1 VAPADLPTVCD
12 LQLPNLAPGD
22 RLDTFKA
29 LDSSTVRKSLSF
41 AALKRHDHEA
51 IVTWRVIIVNDAA
64 NPIWS
69 VGKHRRFPFRPTVMN
84 HVTKLIAGVIALAF
98 LTGTTTSDSKLN
110 DRQRALHALNR
121 LAFGPRPGDVDAVMK
136 DGVDTWIEQQLHP
149 EAIPDRAIEARI
161 AGLPTMTLSNAQIV
175 RTYYEPVLMARK
187 KANAEARNGDVDKQD
202 IRRELIR
209 DIPLNQR
216 PQVVMNDLVAQ
227 RILRAAESDRQL
239 NEVMV
244 DFWMNHFNV
253 FAGKGI
259 DRFLLTS
266 YERDVIRPH
275 IWGRFEDLLMAT
287 AKSPAMLFYLD
298 NARSIA
304 APENRPVM
312 AQRAFGGR
320 FGGRAMM
327 RPLQLQGR
335 QGGLNENYAREI
347 MELHTL
353 GVDAGYTQKDVTE
366 LARILTGWTIT
377 TRRDGGE
384 GAAFIFRPMLHDA
397 GAKYCLGIRFGP
409 GGGIDEGERMI
420 HVLAHH
426 PATAHRIAYKLCQRL
441 VADEPPPALVDRVAK
456 KFMAT
461 DGDLRQTVKAVIQS
475 PEFWDPSTYRGK
487 VKSPFEYAIS
497 AVRAVNAQIT
507 DATPIARALQQ
518 IGEPLYGS
526 QPPTGYSDKAD
537 VWINTG
543 ALMNRLNFAL
553 ALAANKLPGV
563 HGNVVALIP
572 AGQAADASHSVEAL
586 AMALTGGN
594 LTEETRSTIK
604 SRIVER
610 KAPAEDP
617 WDNTQ
622 LPTVAGL
629 ILGSPEFQRQ

>member
-1 VAPADLPTVCD
+1 MKPATKI
-12 LQLPNLAPGD
+12 LAG
-22 RLDTFKA
+22 
-29 LDSSTVRKSLSF
+29 
-41 AALKRHDHEA
+41 
-51 IVTWRVIIVNDAA
+51 
-64 NPIWS
+64 
-69 VGKHRRFPFRPTVMN
+69 
-84 HVTKLIAGVIALAF
+84 LIGF
-98 LTGTTTSDSKLN
+98 LLITGATSDTKLN

-121 LAFGPRPGDVDAVMK
+121 LAFGPRPGDVDTVVK
-136 DGVDTWIEQQLHP
+136 DGVNVWIEQQLHP
-149 EAIPDRAIEARI
+149 EAIPDRAVEARI
-161 AGLPTMTLSNAQIV
+161 SALPTMKLSNAQIV
-175 RTYYEPVLMARK
+175 RTYYGPVLMARK
-187 KANAEARNGDVDKQD
+187 KANAEAKDGEVDKKEA
-202 IRRELIR
+202 RREFMR
-209 DIPLNQR
+209 DVPPDQR
-216 PQVVMNDLVAQ
+216 PQVVMNDLLTE
-227 RILRAAESDRQL
+227 RIVRAAESDRQL

-298 NARSIA
+298 NARSVA
-304 APENRPVM
+304 APENRPQI
-312 AQRAFGGR
+312 AQRFGA
-320 FGGRAMM
+320 RAMQM
-327 RPLQLQGR
+327 KNR

-366 LARILTGWTIT
+366 LARVLTGWTIT
-377 TRRDGGE
+377 GERDGGQ
-384 GAAFIFRPMLHDA
+384 GAAFIFRPMLHDS
-397 GAKYCLGIRFGP
+397 GSKTVLGIRFAP
-409 GGGIDEGERMI
+409 GGGITEGERMI

-426 PATAHRIAYKLCQRL
+426 PATAHHIAFKLCQRL
-441 VADEPPPALVDRVAK
+441 VADDPPPALVDRVAA
-456 KFMAT
+456 KFLAT
-461 DGDLRQTVKAVIQS
+461 DGDLRETVRAVISS
-475 PEFWDPSTYRGK
+475 PEFWNLKSYRAK

-507 DATPIARALQQ
+507 DPMPIARALQQ
-518 IGEPLYGS
+518 IGEPLYGA

-553 ALAANKLPGV
+553 ALASNKLPGV
-563 HGNVVALIP
+563 HADVVALIP
-572 AGQAADASHSVEAL
+572 AKQAADASQSVDAL
-586 AMALTGGN
+586 AQALTGGN
-594 LTEETRSTIK
+594 LTEETRNTIK

-622 LPTVAGL
+622 IPTIAGL

>member
-1 VAPADLPTVCD
+1 MK
-12 LQLPNLAPGD
+12 LA
-22 RLDTFKA
+22 
-29 LDSSTVRKSLSF
+29 
-41 AALKRHDHEA
+41 
-51 IVTWRVIIVNDAA
+51 
-64 NPIWS
+64 
-69 VGKHRRFPFRPTVMN
+69 
-84 HVTKLIAGVIALAF
+84 TKLIAGLLALVL
-98 LTGTTTSDSKLN
+98 LTASTSDNKLN

-136 DGVDTWIEQQLHP
+136 SGVEAWIERQLHP
-149 EAIPDRAIEARI
+149 EGIPDRAVEARI
-161 AGLPTMTLSNAQIV
+161 AALPTMTLSNAQIV
-175 RTYYEPVLMARK
+175 KTYYEPVLMARK
-187 KANAEARNGDVDKQD
+187 KANAEAKEGEVDKQE
-202 IRRELIR
+202 IRRELMR
-209 DIPLNQR
+209 DLPPNQR
-216 PQVVMNDLVAQ
+216 PQVVMNDLLAQ
-227 RILRAAESDRQL
+227 RILRSAESDRQL

-253 FAGKGI
+253 FSGKGI

-304 APENRPVM
+304 ASENRPVI
-312 AQRAFGGR
+312 AQRFGR
-320 FGGRAMM
+320 RAMEM
-327 RPLQLQGR
+327 PRQQLLR

-353 GVDAGYTQKDVTE
+353 GVDGGYTQKDVTE
-366 LARILTGWTIT
+366 LARVLTGWTIT
-377 TRRDGGE
+377 RERDGGE
-384 GAAFIFRPMLHDA
+384 GAAFIFRPLLHDSHS
-397 GAKYCLGIRFGP
+397 KTVLGIRFP
-409 GGGIDEGERMI
+409 GGGGIEEGERMI

-426 PATAHRIAYKLCQRL
+426 PATAHHIAFKLCQRL

-456 KFMAT
+456 KFLAT
-461 DGDLRQTVKAVIQS
+461 DGDLRQTVKAVIES
-475 PEFWDPSTYRGK
+475 PEFWYPASYRAK

-507 DATPIARALQQ
+507 DPMPIARALQQ
-518 IGEPLYGS
+518 IGEPLYGA

-563 HGNVVALIP
+563 QDDVVGLIP

-586 AMALTGGN
+586 ALALTGGI

-604 SRIVER
+604 SRLVERNAER
-610 KAPAEDP
+610 KAPSEDP

>member
-1 VAPADLPTVCD
+1 M
-12 LQLPNLAPGD
+12 
-22 RLDTFKA
+22 
-29 LDSSTVRKSLSF
+29 
-41 AALKRHDHEA
+41 KRA
-51 IVTWRVIIVNDAA
+51 
-64 NPIWS
+64 
-69 VGKHRRFPFRPTVMN
+69 
-84 HVTKLIAGVIALAF
+84 TKLFAGLVAF
-98 LTGTTTSDSKLN
+98 VLITGATSDNKLN

-121 LAFGPRPGDVDAVMK
+121 LAFGPRPGDVDSVLK
-136 DGVDTWIEQQLHP
+136 DGVNVWIEQQLHP
-149 EAIPDRAIEARI
+149 EAIPDRAVEARI
-161 AGLPTMTLSNAQIV
+161 AGLPTMKLSNAQIV
-175 RTYYEPVLMARK
+175 KTYYEPVLMARK
-187 KANAEARNGDVDKQD
+187 KANAEAKDGEVDKKD
-202 IRRELIR
+202 VRRELMR
-209 DIPLNQR
+209 DIPFDKR
-216 PQVVMNDLVAQ
+216 PQIVMNDLLTE
-227 RILRAAESDRQL
+227 RIVRAAESDRQL

-298 NARSIA
+298 NARSVA
-304 APENRPVM
+304 APENRPM
-312 AQRAFGGR
+312 LAQRFGR
-320 FGGRAMM
+320 RAIEMN
-327 RPLQLQGR
+327 PQLKNR

-353 GVDAGYTQKDVTE
+353 GVDSGYTQKDVTE
-366 LARILTGWTIT
+366 LARVLTGWTIT
-377 TRRDGGE
+377 GERDGGQ
-384 GAAFIFRPMLHDA
+384 GAAFIFRPMLHDS
-397 GAKYCLGIRFGP
+397 GSKTVLGIRFPP
-409 GGGIDEGERMI
+409 GGGIAEGQKMI

-426 PATAHRIAYKLCQRL
+426 PATAHHIAFKLCQRL
-441 VADEPPPALVDRVAK
+441 VADDPPPALVDRVAA
-456 KFMAT
+456 KFLAT
-461 DGDLRQTVKAVIQS
+461 DGDLRETVRAVISS
-475 PEFWDPSTYRGK
+475 PEFWDPKSYRAK

-497 AVRAVNAQIT
+497 AVRAMNAQIT

-518 IGEPLYGS
+518 IGEPLYGA

-553 ALAANKLPGV
+553 ALASNKLPGV
-563 HGNVVALIP
+563 HGDIVSLIP
-572 AGQAADASHSVEAL
+572 AKEAADVSHSVEAL
-586 AMALTGGN
+586 AQALTGGN
-594 LTEETRSTIK
+594 LSEETRSTIK

>member
-1 VAPADLPTVCD
+1 MKPA
-12 LQLPNLAPGD
+12 
-22 RLDTFKA
+22 
-29 LDSSTVRKSLSF
+29 
-41 AALKRHDHEA
+41 
-51 IVTWRVIIVNDAA
+51 
-64 NPIWS
+64 
-69 VGKHRRFPFRPTVMN
+69 
-84 HVTKLIAGVIALAF
+84 TKLLAGLIAFAM
-98 LTGTTTSDSKLN
+98 LTGATSDTKLN

-136 DGVDTWIEQQLHP
+136 DGVNTWIEQQLHP
-149 EAIPDRAIEARI
+149 EAIPDRAVEARI
-161 AGLPTMTLSNAQIV
+161 ASLPTMAMSNAQIV
-175 RTYYEPVLMARK
+175 KTYYEPVLMARK
-187 KANAEARNGDVDKQD
+187 KANAEAKDGDVDKKD
-202 IRRELIR
+202 VRRELMR
-209 DIPLNQR
+209 DIPADKR
-216 PQVVMNDLVAQ
+216 PQIVMNDLLTE
-227 RILRAAESDRQL
+227 RIVRAADSDRQL

-275 IWGRFEDLLMAT
+275 IWGRFEDLLLAT

-298 NARSIA
+298 NARSVA
-304 APENRPVM
+304 APENRPAI
-312 AQRAFGGR
+312 AQRIGR
-320 FGGRAMM
+320 RAMEM
-327 RPLQLQGR
+327 NPQLRNR

-366 LARILTGWTIT
+366 LARVLTGWTIT
-377 TRRDGGE
+377 GERDGGQ

-397 GAKYCLGIRFGP
+397 GSKTVLGVRFP
-409 GGGIDEGERMI
+409 AGGGIEEGQKMI

-426 PATAHRIAYKLCQRL
+426 PATAHHIALKLCQRL
-441 VADEPPPALVDRVAK
+441 VADDPPPALVDRVAA
-456 KFMAT
+456 KFLAT
-461 DGDLRQTVKAVIQS
+461 DGDLRETVRAVVSS
-475 PEFWDPSTYRGK
+475 PEFWDPKSYRAK

-497 AVRAVNAQIT
+497 AIRAVNAQIT

-518 IGEPLYGS
+518 IGEPLYGA

-553 ALAANKLPGV
+553 ALASNKLPGV
-563 HGNVVALIP
+563 HGDVVALIP
-572 AGQAADASHSVEAL
+572 AKQAADASQSVDAL
-586 AMALTGGN
+586 AQALTGGN
-594 LTEETRSTIK
+594 LTEETRNTIK

-610 KAPAEDP
+610 KAPTEDP